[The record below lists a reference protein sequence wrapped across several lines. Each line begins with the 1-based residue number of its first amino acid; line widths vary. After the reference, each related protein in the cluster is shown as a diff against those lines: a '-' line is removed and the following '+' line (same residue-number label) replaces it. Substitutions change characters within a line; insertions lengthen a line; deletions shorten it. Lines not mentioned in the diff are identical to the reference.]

1 MNSKILWQLQLSNYT
16 KEGKFVLSAD
26 SNWQI
31 FITKALELIKIDE
44 NIKIDVLLPEL
55 EDCLESPIKAL
66 YDLGISLKNVHPIF
80 IPIQANAL
88 ATRYDFPW
96 KIILEKIKS
105 EIDLYTH
112 VYINDPLLLPHYK
125 ALFYINTKNKPKWV
139 LQTHFLDSPMARV
152 VDDEISYWHGTIEA
166 CTKADVFLWHC
177 KTMQNIFKE
186 ALLKEHNNNFVES
199 LMKKS
204 DVWKDGYSI
213 AEIRKSVDMNNVRFN
228 LTDKCGT
235 KTIIWVPN
243 RVGGLGK
250 SFDYTNNGK
259 FLFEIVPELWKKRQD
274 FVVLAGNPN
283 QKISNDEIEK
293 NCPAYVKLVDG
304 PLNRDEYRYLSQCA
318 DIVVGLYTNDTNGGL
333 ASLEAIEFGAVPFFP
348 DIFEYKVYFDE
359 VNWPAE
365 LRINP
370 TLENAHITLDNLLNS
385 MYSDEINNKMDFMM
399 SFIRKYSSYESTT
412 QEMFNKLGF

>member
-1 MNSKILWQLQLSNYT
+1 MSSKILWQLQLSNYT

-31 FITKALELIKIDE
+31 FLTKALELIKLDE
-44 NIKIDVLLPEL
+44 NIHIDVILPEL
-55 EDCLESPIKAL
+55 NDCLESPINAL
-66 YDLGISLKNVHPIF
+66 YDVGISTKNVHPIH

-88 ATRYDFPW
+88 ATRFDFPW
-96 KIILEKIKS
+96 KIILEKVKPL
-105 EIDLYTH
+105 IDSYTH

-125 ALFYINTKNKPKWV
+125 ALFYINSKNKPKWV

-166 CTKADVFLWHC
+166 CTKADIFLWHC
-177 KTMQNIFKE
+177 KTMQDVFKQ
-186 ALLKEHNNNFVES
+186 ALLKEHNNDFVES

-213 AEIRKSVDMNNVRFN
+213 KEITKPVNMNNVRFN
-228 LTDKCGT
+228 LTDKCGR

-283 QKISNDEIEK
+283 QKISNDEIAQ

-318 DIVVGLYTNDTNGGL
+318 DVVVGLYTNDTNGGL
-333 ASLEAIEFGAVPFFP
+333 ASLESIEFGAVPLFP
-348 DIFEYKVYFDE
+348 DIFEYKVYFDAID
-359 VNWPAE
+359 WPKE
-365 LRINP
+365 LRISPDLND
-370 TLENAHITLDNLLNS
+370 AHLVLNKLLDF
-385 MYSDEINNKMDFMM
+385 MYSNDLDDKVG
-399 SFIRKYSSYESTT
+399 SLTKFIRDYSSYESTT
-412 QEMFNKLGF
+412 KHMFSTLGF

>member
-1 MNSKILWQLQLSNYT
+1 MSSKILWQLQLSNYT

-31 FITKALELIKIDE
+31 FITKLLEIIKLDE
-44 NIKIDVLLPEL
+44 NIHVDVILPEIN
-55 EDCLESPIKAL
+55 DCLESPISAL
-66 YDLGISLKNVHPIF
+66 YDIGISLKNVHPIY

-88 ATRYDFPW
+88 ATRFDFPW
-96 KIILEKIKS
+96 KVILEKIKPYM
-105 EIDLYTH
+105 DDYTH

-125 ALFYINTKNKPKWV
+125 ALFHINTKNKPKWI

-166 CTKADVFLWHC
+166 CTKADIFLWHC
-177 KTMQNIFKE
+177 TSMQDIFKQ
-186 ALLKEHNNNFVES
+186 ALLKEHTNDFVNT

-213 AEIRKSVDMNNVRFN
+213 TEIRKSIDMNNVRFN
-228 LTDKCGT
+228 LNAEMSA

-259 FLFEIVPELWKKRQD
+259 FLFEIIPELWKKRQD
-274 FVVLAGNPN
+274 FIVIVGNPN
-283 QKISNDEIEK
+283 QKISNNEIAE
-293 NCPAYVKLVDG
+293 NCPAYVKLIDG
-304 PLNRDEYRYLSQCA
+304 PLNRDEYRYLSSCA

-333 ASLEAIEFGAVPFFP
+333 ASLESIEFGAAPFFP
-348 DIFEYKVYFDE
+348 DIFEYKKYFDA
-359 VNWPAE
+359 VNWPND
-365 LRINP
+365 LRISPDLND
-370 TLENAHITLDNLLNS
+370 AHLILDNLLNKL
-385 MYSDEINNKMDFMM
+385 YSDDLSDKITKLIK
-399 SFIRKYSSYESTT
+399 FIRDYSSYESTT
-412 QEMFNKLGF
+412 KQMFSTLGF